1 MTLTIAES
9 TEEMR
14 RRLLLIDDEVVTLKM
29 TKMLLDQHGY
39 DVELSLT
46 TSEAISVLTTS
57 VIDLILLDIS
67 MPTIDG
73 FDFVKLMNS
82 LRIMV
87 PVIFLSNTDDDYTV
101 KMAESEGVKR
111 CVSKRKQIGELPS
124 IIEEILTD
132 QER

>member
-1 MTLTIAES
+1 
-9 TEEMR
+9 MR

-29 TKMLLDQHGY
+29 TKMLLDKHGY
-39 DVELSLT
+39 DVEMSLT

-57 VIDLILLDIS
+57 AIDLILLDIS

-87 PVIFLSNTDDDYTV
+87 PVIFLSNSDDEYTV

-111 CVSKRKQIGELPS
+111 CVSKRKQIAELPS
-124 IIEEILTD
+124 IIEEVLID
-132 QER
+132 QET

>member
-1 MTLTIAES
+1 
-9 TEEMR
+9 MR

-29 TKMLLDQHGY
+29 TKMLLDKHGY
-39 DVELSLT
+39 DVEMSLT

-57 VIDLILLDIS
+57 AIDLILLDIS
-67 MPTIDG
+67 MPTIDV

-87 PVIFLSNTDDDYTV
+87 PVIFLSNSDDEYTV

-111 CVSKRKQIGELPS
+111 CVSKRKQIAELPS
-124 IIEEILTD
+124 IIEEVLID
-132 QER
+132 QET